1 MTIEEL
7 NSELKRLGVSEDR
20 YYLHG
25 LFGSTDDNDKIA
37 LTIKKGQ
44 YSVEYEVYYRE
55 RSENHSSRTFT
66 TETEACEYVLHKIQ
80 EELTIEKVRN
90 LGGLAG
96 MSVNE
101 RLFTSGLMDEFDK
114 TKKKNKTR
122 AAQILR
128 ILRVDEPS
136 IKKIL
141 KIKTGHTNGYKK
153 AKGSANPK
161 NSTLNK
167 VWSWLIGQ

>member
-7 NSELKRLGVSEDR
+7 NNELKKLGVSDDR

-25 LFGSTDDNDKIA
+25 LFGSTDDKDKIA
-37 LTIKKGQ
+37 MTIKMGT
-44 YSVEYEVYYRE
+44 YTAEYEVYYRE
-55 RSENHSSRTFT
+55 RGEKHSTRTFT
-66 TETEACEYVLHKIQ
+66 NENDACEYVLNKIQ
-80 EELTIEKVRN
+80 EELTIEKVQSVVGF
-90 LGGLAG
+90 GG
-96 MSVNE
+96 MTVNE
-101 RLFTSGLMDEFDK
+101 RLYATGLMDDFDR

-141 KIKTGHTNGYKK
+141 K
-153 AKGSANPK
+153 
-161 NSTLNK
+161 
-167 VWSWLIGQ
+167 

>member
-7 NSELKRLGVSEDR
+7 NNELKKLGVSDDR

-37 LTIKKGQ
+37 MTIKLRT
-44 YSVEYEVYYRE
+44 YNAEYEVYYRE
-55 RSENHSSRTFT
+55 RGEKHSSKTFT
-66 TETEACEYVLHKIQ
+66 NENDACEYVLSKIQ
-80 EELTIEKVRN
+80 EELTIEKVQ
-90 LGGLAG
+90 GVVGLEG
-96 MSVNE
+96 MTVNE
-101 RLFTSGLMDEFDK
+101 RLYATGLMEEFDR
-114 TKKKNKTR
+114 TKKKNKTQ

-141 KIKTGHTNGYKK
+141 K
-153 AKGSANPK
+153 
-161 NSTLNK
+161 
-167 VWSWLIGQ
+167 

>member
-1 MTIEEL
+1 MTIEQL
-7 NSELKRLGVSEDR
+7 NTELKKIGVSDDR

-37 LTIKKGQ
+37 MTVKMGK
-44 YSVEYEVYYRE
+44 YTAEYEVYYRE
-55 RSENHSSRTFT
+55 RGEKHSVRTFT
-66 TETEACEYVLHKIQ
+66 TETEACKYVLKKIK
-80 EELTIEKVRN
+80 LNLIIEKVQN
-90 LGGLAG
+90 VVGLDG

-101 RLFTSGLMDEFDK
+101 RLHATGLLDEFVQ
-114 TKKKNKTR
+114 TKKENTTR

-141 KIKTGHTNGYKK
+141 KMK
-153 AKGSANPK
+153 
-161 NSTLNK
+161 
-167 VWSWLIGQ
+167 

>member
-7 NSELKRLGVSEDR
+7 NSVLKKIGVSDDR

-37 LTIKKGQ
+37 LTIKKGK
-44 YSVEYEVYYRE
+44 YTIEYEVYYRE
-55 RSENHSSRTFT
+55 RGEKHSSRTFT
-66 TETEACEYVLHKIQ
+66 AETEACEYMLSKIR
-80 EELTIEKVRN
+80 EELTIEKVQKVVG
-90 LGGLAG
+90 LGG
-96 MSVNE
+96 MTVNE
-101 RLFTSGLMDEFDK
+101 RLYATGLMDEFDR

-141 KIKTGHTNGYKK
+141 N
-153 AKGSANPK
+153 
-161 NSTLNK
+161 
-167 VWSWLIGQ
+167 

>member
-1 MTIEEL
+1 MTIEQL
-7 NSELKRLGVSEDR
+7 NTELKKLGVSDDR

-37 LTIKKGQ
+37 LTVKMGK
-44 YSVEYEVYYRE
+44 YSAEYEVYYRE
-55 RSENHSSRTFT
+55 LGEKHSVRTFT
-66 TETEACEYVLHKIQ
+66 TETEACEYVLKKIK
-80 EELTIEKVRN
+80 LNLAIEKVQN
-90 LGGLAG
+90 VVGLDG

-101 RLFTSGLMDEFDK
+101 RLHATGLLDEFDQA
-114 TKKKNKTR
+114 KKKNKTR

-141 KIKTGHTNGYKK
+141 K
-153 AKGSANPK
+153 
-161 NSTLNK
+161 
-167 VWSWLIGQ
+167 